1 MTVRV
6 KTSSGS
12 TGWTQIKSIF
22 VKTSGAWSDIANAWV
37 KVSNSGSTSLRW
49 LNIFNKPNVP
59 EIQNRVE
66 ITISTANATNQT
78 KKLTGKAYHWTN
90 ATSVQYR
97 FRKSTDDI
105 NYSNLTTL
113 QTSVNPSSGSSHTN
127 DTYTILQSDLTAD
140 ATNYFVY
147 VTKATNSSAGTE
159 AESVSYPAYIDM
171 PRNITNL
178 VALNPTV
185 QGEISLQWNPPAQL
199 QGPQSYEIFYGTSQN
214 PTTSFG
220 NTSSNSVTVDN
231 LLAGTMY
238 YFKIIPW
245 TGTNGKGYY
254 GNDSNIV
261 SKQTLA
267 AAEPQ
272 PFTTLSFTKN
282 FPSGGSQGII
292 RSTSLSW
299 LPSTNA
305 TNYRI
310 EYWGSNDNV
319 NWTNVQTFAQ
329 SPQQITTS
337 HTASWS
343 SPQGSNF
350 NYYLFM
356 RARVQAANAGTVTV
370 ISDGG
375 AFKHADGTAPGQ
387 PSFGTITTAASGT
400 ASIPVTSSSTQ
411 GSNNRYEVM
420 EYKYRTSS
428 GSYPSSWS
436 TQSLSSGSGT
446 ISLSGLS
453 NSNNPYYIVIRQ
465 RNYDELYSSENET
478 SFNIPAQPVYEV
490 TFNGNGGTLSSGPG
504 DGQTS
509 YTYSG
514 TSGTTFTI
522 PSATRSGYTFSQWRY
537 PQSGGDPQF
546 AGTPGNTYTITSNI
560 SYWAIWT
567 ANTYTVSYNSNGGS
581 GAPSSQTKTHD
592 VTLTL
597 SSTTPTRSGFTFSG
611 WNTASNG
618 TGTSYSPGGSYTNNS
633 SVTLYAQWTASS
645 TPVSWGSMT
654 APAFNRQNSSSRI
667 RWGWDDQLPSSGDYT
682 ASNIKWR
689 VQYSTSNATTSQ
701 TSSPAGLISTI
712 VKNRRTGGG
721 LTVGNSTYD
730 NRVSSLS
737 GDYSSGNPTASGEPV
752 TFSTSAR
759 YLRYRGEVVG
769 SDGITY
775 VSNYSSWV

>member
-6 KTSSGS
+6 KTGS

-127 DTYTILQSDLTAD
+127 DTYTISQSDLTAN

-147 VTKATNSSAGTE
+147 ITKATNSSAGTE
-159 AESVSYPAYIDM
+159 AESVSYPEYIDM
-171 PRNITNL
+171 PKNITNL
-178 VALNPTV
+178 TALDPTV
-185 QGEISLQWNPPAQL
+185 QEEISLQWSPPAQL
-199 QGPQSYEIFYGTSQN
+199 QGPQSYEIFYGTSPN
-214 PTTSFG
+214 PTTLFG
-220 NTSSNSVTVDN
+220 NTSSNSATVTN
-231 LLAGTMY
+231 LLAGTIY

-261 SKQTLA
+261 LKQTLA

-282 FPSGGSQGII
+282 FPSSSSQGIT
-292 RSTSLSW
+292 RTTNLSW
-299 LPSTNA
+299 QASTNA

-310 EYWGSNDNV
+310 EYWGSNDNA

-343 SPQGSNF
+343 SPQGNNF
-350 NYYLFM
+350 NYYIYM
-356 RARVQAANAGTVTV
+356 RARVQAANAGPVTV
-370 ISDGG
+370 IGDAG
-375 AFKHADGTAPGQ
+375 AFKYADGTAPGQ
-387 PSFGTITTAASGT
+387 PSFGTITTTASGT
-400 ASIPVTSSSTQ
+400 ASIPVTSSATQ
-411 GSNNRYEVM
+411 GSNYRYEQM
-420 EYKYRTSS
+420 EYKVRNYYT
-428 GSYPSSWS
+428 SYPSSWS

-446 ISLSGLS
+446 ISLTGLS
-453 NSNNPYYIVIRQ
+453 NSNNPHYIVIRQ
-465 RNYDELYSSENET
+465 RNYDELYSSEKET
-478 SFNIPAQPVYEV
+478 SFDIPAQLVYNV

-504 DGQTS
+504 NGQTS

-522 PSATRSGYTFSQWRY
+522 PSATRSGFNFSSWRY

-546 AGTPGNTYTITSNI
+546 AGTPGNTYTINSNI
-560 SYWAIWT
+560 SYWA
-567 ANTYTVSYNSNGGS
+567 
-581 GAPSSQTKTHD
+581 
-592 VTLTL
+592 
-597 SSTTPTRSGFTFSG
+597 
-611 WNTASNG
+611 
-618 TGTSYSPGGSYTNNS
+618 
-633 SVTLYAQWTASS
+633 QWTASY
-645 TPVSWGSMT
+645 TPVSWGSMAT
-654 APAFNRQNSSSRI
+654 PAFNRLNSSSRI

-689 VQYSTSNATTSQ
+689 VQYSTTDSTS
-701 TSSPAGLISTI
+701 GLISTI

-737 GDYSSGNPTASGEPV
+737 SDYSSGNPTASGEPV
-752 TFSTSAR
+752 AFSTSAR

-769 SDGITY
+769 SDGNTY
-775 VSNYSSWV
+775 VSNYSNWA

>member
-6 KTSSGS
+6 KTGS

-127 DTYTILQSDLTAD
+127 DTYTISQSDLTAN

-147 VTKATNSSAGTE
+147 ITKATNSSAGTE
-159 AESVSYPAYIDM
+159 AESVSYPEYIDM
-171 PRNITNL
+171 PKNITNL
-178 VALNPTV
+178 TALDPTV
-185 QGEISLQWNPPAQL
+185 QEEISLQWSPPAQL
-199 QGPQSYEIFYGTSQN
+199 QGPQSYEIFYGTSPN
-214 PTTSFG
+214 PTTLFG
-220 NTSSNSVTVDN
+220 NTSSNSATVTN
-231 LLAGTMY
+231 LLAGTIY

-261 SKQTLA
+261 LKQTLA

-282 FPSGGSQGII
+282 FPSSSSQGIT
-292 RSTSLSW
+292 RTTNLSW
-299 LPSTNA
+299 QASTNA

-310 EYWGSNDNV
+310 EYWGSNDNA

-343 SPQGSNF
+343 SPQGNNF
-350 NYYLFM
+350 NYYIYM
-356 RARVQAANAGTVTV
+356 RARVQAANAGPVTV
-370 ISDGG
+370 IGDAG
-375 AFKHADGTAPGQ
+375 AFKYADGTAPGQ
-387 PSFGTITTAASGT
+387 PSFGTITTTASGT
-400 ASIPVTSSSTQ
+400 ASIPVTSSATQ
-411 GSNNRYEVM
+411 GSNYRYEQM
-420 EYKYRTSS
+420 EYKVRNYYT
-428 GSYPSSWS
+428 SYPSSWS

-446 ISLSGLS
+446 ISLTGLS
-453 NSNNPYYIVIRQ
+453 NSNNPHYIVIRQ
-465 RNYDELYSSENET
+465 RNYDELYSSEKET
-478 SFNIPAQPVYEV
+478 SFDIPAQLVYNV

-504 DGQTS
+504 NGQTF

-522 PSATRSGYTFSQWRY
+522 PSATRSGFNFSSWRY

-546 AGTPGNTYTITSNI
+546 AGTPGNTYTINSNI
-560 SYWAIWT
+560 SYWA
-567 ANTYTVSYNSNGGS
+567 
-581 GAPSSQTKTHD
+581 
-592 VTLTL
+592 
-597 SSTTPTRSGFTFSG
+597 
-611 WNTASNG
+611 
-618 TGTSYSPGGSYTNNS
+618 
-633 SVTLYAQWTASS
+633 QWTASY
-645 TPVSWGSMT
+645 TPVSWGSMAT
-654 APAFNRQNSSSRI
+654 PAFNRLNSSSRI

-689 VQYSTSNATTSQ
+689 VQYSTTDSTS
-701 TSSPAGLISTI
+701 GLISTI

-737 GDYSSGNPTASGEPV
+737 SDYSSGNPTASGEPV
-752 TFSTSAR
+752 AFSTSAR

-769 SDGITY
+769 SDGNTY
-775 VSNYSSWV
+775 VSNYSNWA